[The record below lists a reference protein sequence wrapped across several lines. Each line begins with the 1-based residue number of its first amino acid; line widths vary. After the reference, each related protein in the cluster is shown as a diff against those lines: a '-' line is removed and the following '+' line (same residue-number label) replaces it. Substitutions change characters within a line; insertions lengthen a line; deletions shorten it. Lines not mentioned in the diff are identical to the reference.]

1 MIEEDTING
10 LTPVAIAAGIRV
22 NLLRGRIMYG
32 GRNRRS
38 CQTVSKSIR
47 TSKNRKISIA
57 PIGDAN
63 LNVPFRTVGA
73 TRNTGNRIKLVE
85 FLSFADKEY
94 VVDRLLL

>member
-47 TSKNRKISIA
+47 TIKNRKISIA

-63 LNVPFRTVGA
+63 LNVPFRTFGA